1 MPKEKLTLYLEHEQI
16 AWLDSKTNPELKVSA
31 VVRNLIRDK
40 MNVESR
46 RKAKKNPFST
56 GLDPFSFY
64 VINEDVIPD
73 DLQEYSDLLIEWWP
87 IRKKKGGSCTTSVAE
102 RIFKKL
108 RSFPTQ
114 DRKQALENAIA
125 GGWKDLF
132 PLKQSYKPEE
142 PEFKPKYLRPVIMIY
157 HQHLLKWVKL
167 LKNLWKVNYEN
178 YRTIK
183 TTRYLQ
189 RSGDSQIF

>member
-1 MPKEKLTLYLEHEQI
+1 MPKEKLTLYLEPDMKT
-16 AWLDSKTNPELKVSA
+16 WLESKTNPELKKSG
-31 VVRNLIRDK
+31 VVRNIIRDK
-40 MNVESR
+40 MNVEKK
-46 RKAKKNPFST
+46 RKAKQAGTIS
-56 GLDPFSFY
+56 DPF
-64 VINEDVIPD
+64 NLPTLTADLIPD
-73 DLQEYSDLLIEWWP
+73 DLKQYSDLLIEWWP

-142 PEFKPKYLRPVIMIY
+142 PEFKPKYFKASDNDLPPTLAEMG
-157 HQHLLKWVKL
+157 
-167 LKNLWKVNYEN
+167 
-178 YRTIK
+178 K
-183 TTRYLQ
+183 TAKELMEGQ
-189 RSGDSQIF
+189 L

>member
-1 MPKEKLTLYLEHEQI
+1 MPKEKLTLYVEHEQI

-64 VINEDVIPD
+64 VINKDVIPD
-73 DLQEYSDLLIEWWP
+73 DLKEYSELLIEWWP

-142 PEFKPKYLRPVIMIY
+142 PEFKPKYFKASDNDLPPTLAEMG
-157 HQHLLKWVKL
+157 
-167 LKNLWKVNYEN
+167 
-178 YRTIK
+178 K
-183 TTRYLQ
+183 TAKELMEGQ
-189 RSGDSQIF
+189 L

>member
-1 MPKEKLTLYLEHEQI
+1 MEKTKVCI
-16 AWLDSKTNPELKVSA
+16 WLDSDLHTYLNEARGEELTIPQYIRLILKQKMKSA
-31 VVRNLIRDK
+31 AK
-40 MNVESR
+40 
-46 RKAKKNPFST
+46 RKPKSVAS
-56 GLDPFSFY
+56 DPFSY
-64 VINEDVIPD
+64 YIINPEVIPD
-73 DLQEYSDLLIEWWP
+73 DLKEYADLLIEWWP

-142 PEFKPKYLRPVIMIY
+142 PEFKPKYFKASDNDLPPTLAEMG
-157 HQHLLKWVKL
+157 
-167 LKNLWKVNYEN
+167 
-178 YRTIK
+178 K
-183 TTRYLQ
+183 TAKELMEGQ
-189 RSGDSQIF
+189 L